1 MKFKVIGT
9 IKLGTGI
16 RPFAKEVEA
25 KNESHAKHVA
35 ASIFGSTNG
44 VKRPQIVITGVSK
57 V

>member
-16 RPFAKEVEA
+16 RPFEKEVEA

-44 VKRPQIVITGVSK
+44 VKRPQIMITGVSK